1 MFCRLVCSLSL
12 LLFPVSL
19 MQAQVVIAGPPTVGS
34 SNPVSPEPLV
44 TRPVTVPCVV
54 PLLTNEEFNDY
65 NERTFTYTPPTGS
78 GCSGPWAKVVFSA
91 DLTVTSGVQFDRSAQ
106 IYLNNVTIY
115 RGTTSEPSPG
125 FSPSWH
131 VERDVTDL
139 SATFYTAGSGIA
151 NIQNIVDSTYTGIIY
166 ANAELD
172 FYPASDAVPAPVVP
186 DMVIPIYQTDPS
198 YYHETSAPL
207 TESITLPQNTEALY
221 LDLTAQT
228 DEFWWLSTPNAQV
241 APLVQGVNS
250 TAFREMDVSIDG
262 TPAAVAPN
270 HPYIFTG
277 GIDPSLWLPI
287 TGAQTLNLKPYRVNL
302 TPFVGTLTDG
312 KPHVFV
318 LNDINTIDEG
328 SGGSLVNGDLLV
340 YLDHGSTTVTGALV
354 SNTLMAAPATT
365 VTSQV
370 NLDSNLNGSAEV
382 SEALDRSFK
391 ISGYVNTSQGKV
403 TTTIDETVNWSNAQL
418 VDSGPTSEG
427 LVDNL
432 ISTVDSTVTTEGPS
446 GTTTAAYHT
455 ENPLQFYLSFIVN
468 PDGSESET
476 TLANLNDVYKQ
487 LGPSTFSSNA
497 EEAVSST
504 DTIDFDASGN
514 YLGNFGMASTGTY
527 FSNDSL
533 GNTYSSTLTAAAN
546 VLTGVTTG
554 TSSTAVTMLVSAT
567 ATKAVQGS
575 TVTLNAT
582 VTPQNNVTKP
592 TGYVTF
598 YLAATP
604 TPTVLGTVPVT
615 AGVASLPLTTLPVGA
630 DAITASYSGDGT
642 FVAVNGLNT
651 VTVTVTALAPAIT
664 LGAFSPANMT
674 LVAGQ
679 TGVLSL
685 PITANASFSGAVTF
699 ACTGAPSETAC
710 VVTPG
715 SVTLT
720 AGQTAT
726 VSVTVA
732 TTAPNNT
739 TTAENHLPGMTKAL
753 GGISFAGI
761 FLLLIP
767 RRKRRGMFTLI
778 AVLALG
784 LYATTG
790 LTGCSNGN
798 SGVKFPGTPAGTST
812 LTVTATAGAV
822 TQTATFTLTVSQ

>member
-1 MFCRLVCSLSL
+1 
-12 LLFPVSL
+12 
-19 MQAQVVIAGPPTVGS
+19 
-34 SNPVSPEPLV
+34 
-44 TRPVTVPCVV
+44 
-54 PLLTNEEFNDY
+54 
-65 NERTFTYTPPTGS
+65 
-78 GCSGPWAKVVFSA
+78 
-91 DLTVTSGVQFDRSAQ
+91 
-106 IYLNNVTIY
+106 
-115 RGTTSEPSPG
+115 
-125 FSPSWH
+125 
-131 VERDVTDL
+131 
-139 SATFYTAGSGIA
+139 
-151 NIQNIVDSTYTGIIY
+151 
-166 ANAELD
+166 
-172 FYPASDAVPAPVVP
+172 
-186 DMVIPIYQTDPS
+186 
-198 YYHETSAPL
+198 
-207 TESITLPQNTEALY
+207 
-221 LDLTAQT
+221 
-228 DEFWWLSTPNAQV
+228 
-241 APLVQGVNS
+241 
-250 TAFREMDVSIDG
+250 
-262 TPAAVAPN
+262 
-270 HPYIFTG
+270 
-277 GIDPSLWLPI
+277 
-287 TGAQTLNLKPYRVNL
+287 
-302 TPFVGTLTDG
+302 
-312 KPHVFV
+312 
-318 LNDINTIDEG
+318 
-328 SGGSLVNGDLLV
+328 
-340 YLDHGSTTVTGALV
+340 
-354 SNTLMAAPATT
+354 
-365 VTSQV
+365 
-370 NLDSNLNGSAEV
+370 
-382 SEALDRSFK
+382 
-391 ISGYVNTSQGKV
+391 
-403 TTTIDETVNWSNAQL
+403 
-418 VDSGPTSEG
+418 
-427 LVDNL
+427 
-432 ISTVDSTVTTEGPS
+432 
-446 GTTTAAYHT
+446 
-455 ENPLQFYLSFIVN
+455 
-468 PDGSESET
+468 
-476 TLANLNDVYKQ
+476 
-487 LGPSTFSSNA
+487 
-497 EEAVSST
+497 
-504 DTIDFDASGN
+504 
-514 YLGNFGMASTGTY
+514 
-527 FSNDSL
+527 
-533 GNTYSSTLTAAAN
+533 
-546 VLTGVTTG
+546 
-554 TSSTAVTMLVSAT
+554 MLVSAT